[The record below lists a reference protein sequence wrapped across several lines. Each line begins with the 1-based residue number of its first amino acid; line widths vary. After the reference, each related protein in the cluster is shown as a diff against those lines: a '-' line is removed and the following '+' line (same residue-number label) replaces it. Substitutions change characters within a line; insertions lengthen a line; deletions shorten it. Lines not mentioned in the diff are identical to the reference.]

1 EVNVMD
7 LVPRFFFHPLLQG
20 DNTRMQSQLQN
31 GVDTF
36 PCFFFNFFQGIHIP
50 WIQYERFFT
59 NRVSAVTKCK
69 PDVRVVKVI
78 RCTNANIIN
87 PRSLPSQLVQM
98 AVETLELGKK
108 VCVRKVG
115 IENPYLI
122 ELVKRSYQV
131 VARIPNG
138 TKVPRGDES
147 SYTD

>member
-1 EVNVMD
+1 
-7 LVPRFFFHPLLQG
+7 
-20 DNTRMQSQLQN
+20 
-31 GVDTF
+31 
-36 PCFFFNFFQGIHIP
+36 
-50 WIQYERFFT
+50 
-59 NRVSAVTKCK
+59 
-69 PDVRVVKVI
+69 
-78 RCTNANIIN
+78 
-87 PRSLPSQLVQM
+87 M

-138 TKVPRGDES
+138 TKVSRGDES